1 MRRTTAIGWATSIA
15 LVLGSA
21 AWLTAEERGLKQVL
35 DDKQASDAWIYDD
48 LDAGIKQSMKSGK
61 PMLLSFVCVP

>member
-1 MRRTTAIGWATSIA
+1 MRRPAAMATAMTLA
-15 LVLGSA
+15 LVLGST